1 MDTTNKQ
8 RKPSEGSWASK
19 VFNASILAKE
29 ATEQAQRVDWQIM
42 DSDNN
47 TTDGDT
53 PVPLT
58 YTTQQP
64 LQTLLIGHKSTHSE
78 PIRESVQASHG
89 PTINASPATHGNT
102 GPESK
107 LVKNKKRRK
116 ATITYGR
123 YSPPYEN
130 FALLST
136 RETQRVEARDQKRT
150 AKLQA
155 RTNAEFDKAEE
166 ESKYSKSAVDSV
178 LIRKEE
184 GNKGDKAEVQIKKIL
199 KSETEKESSPLLR
212 TLFNLGPTDTVL
224 FPTQSMKKA
233 ANKEKADCFMEV
245 EQDQNNEIY
254 KMSIKYVGSGNCS
267 IVNQDHRA
275 KKAYSPDWRNCE
287 EGVLFH
293 CLGGIDS
300 LISRLNYERAIGDRS
315 QDIPFINI
323 DFTEVERKAMEALL
337 VHHTFIGAGTGAFQP
352 HVQSNCILI
361 VGNVQDTNTWR
372 LTPCFTDDDK
382 KKYIQSKWDK
392 YTLAIRGK
400 GMQVEQSYRTD
411 ALPQHQLARWVSVWA
426 LPRFINRV
434 EQKGY
439 SYPVDGCEYVGNW
452 WEKPKCT
459 LNIRMKK

>member
-1 MDTTNKQ
+1 MLSTVGFSPTLPVSKCQRLAPTFLQVPSAAKKNFKPDALQNSSNPSRLSYGVTYCSVEELEETIFDNKTSEFSEVQPPVKLERTSLGEVPPPHDDDIPGFGALYDINKQ
-8 RKPSEGSWASK
+8 RKGVCGTKRTVNHAEP
-19 VFNASILAKE
+19 
-29 ATEQAQRVDWQIM
+29 
-42 DSDNN
+42 
-47 TTDGDT
+47 
-53 PVPLT
+53 PVPKT
-58 YTTQQP
+58 EWSP
-64 LQTLLIGHKSTHSE
+64 KNEE
-78 PIRESVQASHG
+78 P
-89 PTINASPATHGNT
+89 P
-102 GPESK
+102 
-107 LVKNKKRRK
+107 NKKIKLWSTPDIRRREAAAK
-116 ATITYGR
+116 KRDAT
-123 YSPPYEN
+123 
-130 FALLST
+130 
-136 RETQRVEARDQKRT
+136 
-150 AKLQA
+150 LQA

-166 ESKYSKSAVDSV
+166 E
-178 LIRKEE
+178 
-184 GNKGDKAEVQIKKIL
+184 GNKGEKAEVQIKKIL

-245 EQDQNNEIY
+245 EQDQSNEIY
-254 KMSIKYVGSGNCS
+254 KMSIKYVGSGDCS

-275 KKAYSPDWRNCE
+275 KKAYSPDWRNRE

-361 VGNVQDTNTWR
+361 VGNVQDPNTWR

-434 EQKGY
+434 EKKGY

>member
-1 MDTTNKQ
+1 
-8 RKPSEGSWASK
+8 
-19 VFNASILAKE
+19 
-29 ATEQAQRVDWQIM
+29 M
-42 DSDNN
+42 DSDNAN
-47 TTDGDT
+47 GGSPLHSSKTT
-53 PVPLT
+53 
-58 YTTQQP
+58 
-64 LQTLLIGHKSTHSE
+64 LQTLQSSSDGPRLDSNHLDDVRE
-78 PIRESVQASHG
+78 PILGNAEKKRKISETEWGPKNEELPNEKFQRYTTPEIGRIEAAAKKRDATLQAR
-89 PTINASPATHGNT
+89 TNAEFDKAEE
-102 GPESK
+102 ESK
-107 LVKNKKRRK
+107 YSKSAVDSVLIRK
-116 ATITYGR
+116 
-123 YSPPYEN
+123 
-130 FALLST
+130 
-136 RETQRVEARDQKRT
+136 VEARDQKRT

-184 GNKGDKAEVQIKKIL
+184 GNKGEKAEVQIKKIL

-212 TLFNLGPTDTVL
+212 TLFNLKPTDTVL

-245 EQDQNNEIY
+245 EQDQSNEIY
-254 KMSIKYVGSGNCS
+254 KMSIKYVGSGDCS

-426 LPRFINRV
+426 MPRFINRV
-434 EQKGY
+434 EKKGY

>member
-8 RKPSEGSWASK
+8 RKPSEGSLAS
-19 VFNASILAKE
+19 NH
-29 ATEQAQRVDWQIM
+29 
-42 DSDNN
+42 
-47 TTDGDT
+47 
-53 PVPLT
+53 P
-58 YTTQQP
+58 
-64 LQTLLIGHKSTHSE
+64 E
-78 PIRESVQASHG
+78 PIHESVQASHG

-136 RETQRVEARDQKRT
+136 RETRRVEARDQKRT

-184 GNKGDKAEVQIKKIL
+184 GNKGEKSEVQIKRIL
-199 KSETEKESSPLLR
+199 ELESEKESSPLLSGM
-212 TLFNLGPTDTVL
+212 FNLGKMDTVR
-224 FPTQSMKKA
+224 FPPQSMEKA
-233 ANKEKADCFMEV
+233 SNTEKADCFMEV
-245 EQDQNNEIY
+245 ERDQ
-254 KMSIKYVGSGNCS
+254 SIKELHKISIKFVGSGDCS

-275 KKAYSPDWRNCE
+275 KKAYLPDGRNGE
-287 EGVLFH
+287 EGLLFH
-293 CLGGIDS
+293 CLGGLDT
-300 LISRLNYERAIGDRS
+300 LISRLNYERAIGERQ
-315 QDIPFINI
+315 QDIHFTDI
-323 DFTEVERKAMEALL
+323 DFTAVERKAMEDVL
-337 VHHTFIGAGTGAFQP
+337 VHHSFIGAGDGAFQFE
-352 HVQSNCILI
+352 VQANSTLT
-361 VGNVQDTNTWR
+361 VRNVNDPSTWV
-372 LTPCFTDDDK
+372 LTHCPTLEDK
-382 KKYIQSKWDK
+382 KKYVQSKWSK
-392 YTLAIRGK
+392 YTLAIRWK
-400 GMQVEQSYRTD
+400 GMQVEKSYEKSQKLRD
-411 ALPQHQLARWVSVWA
+411 WVSVWA

-434 EQKGY
+434 EKKGY
-439 SYPVDGCEYVGNW
+439 SYQVDGCEYVGNW

>member
-1 MDTTNKQ
+1 
-8 RKPSEGSWASK
+8 
-19 VFNASILAKE
+19 
-29 ATEQAQRVDWQIM
+29 M
-42 DSDNN
+42 DSDNAN
-47 TTDGDT
+47 GGSPPHSSKTT
-53 PVPLT
+53 
-58 YTTQQP
+58 
-64 LQTLLIGHKSTHSE
+64 LQTLQSSSDGPRLDSNHLDDV
-78 PIRESVQASHG
+78 RESILGNAEKKRKISETEWGPKNEELPNEKFQRYTTPEIGRIEAAAKKRDATLQAR
-89 PTINASPATHGNT
+89 TNAEFDKAEE
-102 GPESK
+102 ESK
-107 LVKNKKRRK
+107 YSKSAVDSVLIRK
-116 ATITYGR
+116 
-123 YSPPYEN
+123 
-130 FALLST
+130 
-136 RETQRVEARDQKRT
+136 VEARDQKRT

-184 GNKGDKAEVQIKKIL
+184 GNKGEKAEVQIKKIL

-212 TLFNLGPTDTVL
+212 TLFNLKPTDTVL

-245 EQDQNNEIY
+245 EQDQSNEIY
-254 KMSIKYVGSGNCS
+254 KMSIKYVGSGDCS

-426 LPRFINRV
+426 MPRFINRV
-434 EQKGY
+434 EKKGY